1 MPTLEVDTIVIG
13 GGLLGWSAAYPLV
26 KAGQRVALVDRVD
39 EGHATQAGAGIIAP
53 GMNVRDSETGY
64 ELRKAAIAYYNELV
78 ESLDRRWRAGYRL
91 RAGGRALHCAQR
103 GGSRAASRPWRK
115 TWSVAGKTDWAMS
128 ARSPC
133 SIPHG
138 ARALFPPLG
147 DIFGAIHASDA
158 SRVNGRTLRDALR
171 SACQRNGC
179 ELIMGEAELVS
190 ASESLV
196 EVKVGS
202 TLIQGSSVIIAAG
215 AWSCYLAEKLGFAL
229 PIFPQRGQIVHL
241 DMPDAYTGDWPI
253 IVGYYDQY
261 ILTFRPN
268 RVVCG
273 ATRESDSGYEVR
285 LTAAG
290 VKSVLDEALAVAPG
304 LGNRHDRRDP
314 HRPAAVQPGPIAGAR
329 SGAGL
334 FATSFSAPGM
344 ARPDCS
350 WVRSRAGWWQGW
362 CWASR
367 RRSIS
372 DRSWRIG
379 FNQGSRARHW
389 SWREPT
395 RTPAPGGHLSPAA
408 GFSGPTSSDTSR
420 RGGASGGRPR
430 IRRRARRRP
439 RGRR

>member
-26 KAGQRVALVDRVD
+26 KAGQRVALVDRMD

-64 ELRKAAIAYYNELV
+64 ELRKAAIAYYRELV
-78 ESLDRRWRAGYRL
+78 ESLTADGEPDTGYEQV
-91 RAGGRALHCAQR
+91 GALL
-103 GGSRAASRPWRK
+103 
-115 TWSVAGKTDWAMS
+115 V
-128 ARSPC
+128 ARSEAEAELLPALADDM
-133 SIPHG
+133 IRRREDGLGNVGDVTLLDPVG

-147 DIFGAIHASDA
+147 EIYGAIHASDA

-179 ELIMGEAELVS
+179 ELIVGEAELVS
-190 ASESLV
+190 AGETLV
-196 EVKVGS
+196 EVKVGA
-202 TLIQGSSVIIAAG
+202 TLIQGTSLIIAAG

-290 VKSVLDEALAVAPG
+290 VKSVLEEALAVAPG
-304 LGNRHDRRDP
+304 LGNATIAEIRIGLRPFSPDRLP
-314 HRPAAVQPGPIAGAR
+314 VLGPATGYPNVFLCTGHGP
-329 SGAGL
+329 SGLQLGPFSGRLVAGL
-334 FATSFSAPGM
+334 VLGEAPSIDI
-344 ARPDCS
+344 APFLVDRFQT
-350 WVRSRAGWWQGW
+350 RS
-362 CWASR
+362 
-367 RRSIS
+367 
-372 DRSWRIG
+372 
-379 FNQGSRARHW
+379 
-389 SWREPT
+389 
-395 RTPAPGGHLSPAA
+395 
-408 GFSGPTSSDTSR
+408 
-420 RGGASGGRPR
+420 
-430 IRRRARRRP
+430 
-439 RGRR
+439 

>member
-26 KAGQRVALVDRVD
+26 KAGQRVALVDRMD

-64 ELRKAAIAYYNELV
+64 ELRKAAIAYYRELV
-78 ESLDRRWRAGYRL
+78 ESLTADGELDTGYERV
-91 RAGGRALHCAQR
+91 GALF
-103 GGSRAASRPWRK
+103 
-115 TWSVAGKTDWAMS
+115 V
-128 ARSPC
+128 ARSEAEAELLPALAEDMIRRREDGLGNVGEV
-133 SIPHG
+133 SLLDPAD

-179 ELIMGEAELVS
+179 ELIVGEAELVS
-190 ASESLV
+190 AGETLV
-196 EVKVGS
+196 EVKVGA
-202 TLIQGSSVIIAAG
+202 TLIQGTSLIIAAG

-253 IVGYYDQY
+253 TVGYYDQY

-304 LGNRHDRRDP
+304 LGN
-314 HRPAAVQPGPIAGAR
+314 ATIAE
-329 SGAGL
+329 
-334 FATSFSAPGM
+334 
-344 ARPDCS
+344 
-350 WVRSRAGWWQGW
+350 
-362 CWASR
+362 
-367 RRSIS
+367 I
-372 DRSWRIG
+372 RIG
-379 FNQGSRARHW
+379 LRPFSPDRLPVLG
-389 SWREPT
+389 
-395 RTPAPGGHLSPAA
+395 PAPGYPNVFLCTGHGPSGLQLGP
-408 GFSGPTSSDTSR
+408 FSGRLVAGLVLGEAPSIDIAPFLVDRFKTRSQEL
-420 RGGASGGRPR
+420 A
-430 IRRRARRRP
+430 ARS
-439 RGRR
+439 